1 MIAMINASGTTMRI
15 VTSGDPVIGASRSGL
30 PPNGS
35 VATMVT
41 KGATSGATITAPAAM
56 ITASSNMGV
65 IRVPKVGI
73 WAGEDMARADIPKA
87 GPNMSNT
94 GLITASSNTGAI
106 RAPEIGTWARA
117 DMARADMA
125 RADMARA
132 DMARAGLN
140 MSNAVDASMAGMV
153 AMRAANIAA
162 ADMRADM
169 IPWEAGPA

>member
-35 VATMVT
+35 VAAMVT

-106 RAPEIGTWARA
+106 RAPEIGTWAGE
-117 DMARADMA
+117 DMV
-125 RADMARA
+125 RA

>member
-1 MIAMINASGTTMRI
+1 MIAMINASGTTTRI

-35 VATMVT
+35 VAAMVT
-41 KGATSGATITAPAAM
+41 KGATSRATITAPAGM

-73 WAGEDMARADIPKA
+73 WAGEDMAKADIPKA

-106 RAPEIGTWARA
+106 RAPEIGTWAGE
-117 DMARADMA
+117 DMV
-125 RADMARA
+125 RA

-169 IPWEAGPA
+169 IPGEAGPA